1 MSEMQ
6 DPHNYRKVGYSMILV
21 AASLAAIGIVQ
32 VAIGPDVLYADQMQR
47 DNTAFFEMCKAG
59 NYMQEGCE
67 MFDKPGNTL
76 YEIPRMTLD
85 DTEESETMIMEEPV
99 MEAPQVSAEIVSIP
113 EGSGAPGCE
122 ETDECYIPA
131 TLNISTGTTVVWEN
145 NDSAAHLA
153 TSGTPSGG
161 PDGAFDSGMI
171 MAGATYEFEFSDKG
185 EFVYYCLVHP
195 WMIGTVIVE

>member
-6 DPHNYRKVGYSMILV
+6 NPHYYRKVGWSMVLV

-32 VAIGPDVLYADQMQR
+32 VWIGPDVLFADDMQR
-47 DNTAFFEMCKAG
+47 DKTAFFEMCKAG
-59 NYMQEGCE
+59 NYMQEGCD
-67 MFDKPGNTL
+67 MFIQPGNTL

-85 DTEESETMIMEEPV
+85 DTEESTMAMEEPV
-99 MEAPQVSAEIVSIP
+99 AEVSQVSAEIVSIP

-131 TLNISTGTTVVWEN
+131 TLNISAGTTVIWEN
-145 NDSAAHLA
+145 NDAAAHLA
-153 TSGTPSGG
+153 TSGTPDGG

-195 WMIGTVIVE
+195 WMVGTVIVE